1 LRFCAGLLN
10 KKMKNEKFTII
21 LAEDEKDLMEVYSI
35 ALGKRFNL
43 FVAENGKEVLER
55 LKESNGKIDLIVLD
69 IVMPK
74 MDGFDTL
81 RKLKKDNKYKNIPVV
96 MSTNLSDSRDRDEAI
111 DLGAVK
117 YFVKADRTPS
127 ELAEDI
133 ANILIEQ
140 K

>member
-1 LRFCAGLLN
+1 MGLRN

-35 ALGKRFNL
+35 ALGNKFNL
-43 FVAENGKEVLER
+43 FTAENGKEVFER
-55 LKESNGKIDLIVLD
+55 LEEVGGKADLIVLD

-81 RKLKKDNKYKNIPVV
+81 RKLKKDEKYKNIPVV
-96 MSTNLSDSRDRDEAI
+96 MSANLSDSGDRDEAI
-111 DLGAVK
+111 ELGAAG
-117 YFVKADRTPS
+117 YFVKADRTPN
-127 ELAEDI
+127 ELADDI
-133 ANILIEQ
+133 AQILF